1 MAHKELSC
9 TTRSPNS
16 AAALSRWMFQ
26 LLVLHELA
34 LDHESGMA
42 RGTNELLFEN
52 VDTLD
57 VDRNVVAALGA
68 EDAIEPATL
77 ESVLAIRDRHVGH
90 HVRNVLVDVSAELLV
105 RRVLA
110 NVARAPATLGGLGFA
125 RYRCLRW
132 SCTVQCNRQYS
143 APTLASRKA
152 RTARTYIVRL
162 FVSPLVEVARG
173 LLRPNRRAA
182 PRRGPCESEPRAYGA
197 LGKSC
202 HIGCTRTA
210 SGDFGSARPAPRRS
224 RSECST
230 ASTCATGTPKH
241 RSGFSRV
248 VAPHALVRCGDTS
261 HERCRIRG
269 RIGPIG
275 KRND

>member
-1 MAHKELSC
+1 
-9 TTRSPNS
+9 
-16 AAALSRWMFQ
+16 MFQ

-143 APTLASRKA
+143 APTLPSRKA
-152 RTARTYIVRL
+152 
-162 FVSPLVEVARG
+162 
-173 LLRPNRRAA
+173 
-182 PRRGPCESEPRAYGA
+182 
-197 LGKSC
+197 
-202 HIGCTRTA
+202 
-210 SGDFGSARPAPRRS
+210 
-224 RSECST
+224 
-230 ASTCATGTPKH
+230 
-241 RSGFSRV
+241 
-248 VAPHALVRCGDTS
+248 
-261 HERCRIRG
+261 
-269 RIGPIG
+269 
-275 KRND
+275 